1 LIETLLALDQ
11 AGQNVILI
19 GVTFALLDL
28 IENAISI
35 TTYHHHGNRWYERT
49 KEMIRENYMSNF
61 VKVLAFQPSILN
73 MA

>member
-28 IENAISI
+28 IEKVSI
-35 TTYHHHGNRWYERT
+35 TTYHHHGNGGM
-49 KEMIRENYMSNF
+49 KVG
-61 VKVLAFQPSILN
+61 VK
-73 MA
+73 